1 MALQTAPIKVFLAD
15 DSIPVR
21 DRVAGMLRE
30 QNMAVV
36 GQAQTPQASID
47 GILATRPDVVV
58 LDIQLQGGSGLD
70 VLRAVHLAAPQIAF
84 VILSN
89 NSGAAYRKLFRMEGA
104 ESFLDKSDEFG
115 QLARAVEQASQ
126 TRANRMP
133 SDH

>member
-36 GQAQTPQASID
+36 GQAQTPQASIE

-58 LDIQLQGGSGLD
+58 LDIQLQGGCGLD

-104 ESFLDKSDEFG
+104 EFFLDKSDEFG
-115 QLARAVEQASQ
+115 QLAHSVEQALQ
-126 TRANRMP
+126 ARTNRTP